1 VNENN
6 MSTTPR
12 TNAQFIPHPDEPAP
26 TMQIHDEVIALRRD
40 NAELRAG
47 GKRWQN
53 EHLRLLAENI
63 ELRIRLDASCNAEE
77 LRQVRAENT
86 EMRKDRKR
94 CLNEHFRLLDENAE
108 LRQVRAE
115 LAELRKDKARL
126 DWLDHNAIPWRWMS
140 PEKIDQLGPLVITW
154 KGNRSL
160 RLELDNQMTDA
171 TK

>member
-1 VNENN
+1 MEPRMVRFGGAAQQYQI

-12 TNAQFIPHPDEPAP
+12 TDAQFIPHPDEPAP
-26 TMQIHDEVIALRRD
+26 TMQIHDEVIALRAE
-40 NAELRAG
+40 NADLRKALDAQMLHQRELRA
-47 GKRWQN
+47 
-53 EHLRLLAENI
+53 
-63 ELRIRLDASCNAEE
+63 
-77 LRQVRAENT
+77 
-86 EMRKDRKR
+86 DR
-94 CLNEHFRLLDENAE
+94 D
-108 LRQVRAE
+108 
-115 LAELRKDKARL
+115 RL